1 MGRNRKRMTDK
12 CTSNVRAVETAGE
25 PNAPNMSQRAV
36 MQVLSSDEWKVA
48 AHLPVP
54 AGEVLLKRIHEYGWI
69 ETRGEKY
76 KTAIKLTQ
84 AGLEAMRSVLKQG
97 K

>member
-1 MGRNRKRMTDK
+1 MSDK
-12 CTSNVRAVETAGE
+12 HVPCPRTTETAE
-25 PNAPNMSQRAV
+25 KPTVPNMSQRAV
-36 MQVLSSDEWKVA
+36 MQVLSVEGWKVA

-69 ETRGEKY
+69 EIRGEKY
-76 KTAIKLTQ
+76 QAAIKLTEV
-84 AGLEAMRSVLKQG
+84 GLAAMRSVLKLG